1 MKVNKKDG
9 QILLKEEYLSVIF
22 LSVLY
27 NNTNS
32 ETADKVKRVCII
44 LHWWTKR
51 NTIRTIFHFPTCFC
65 AINSNENS
73 TLILFDSF
81 CTTNYII
88 ICAFLQIIINM
99 VISLDK

>member
-32 ETADKVKRVCII
+32 ETADKVKSVCII
-44 LHWWTKR
+44 LHWWRQCNKM
-51 NTIRTIFHFPTCFC
+51 RTYNSYTVIACHLQHFQEIVQHIF
-65 AINSNENS
+65 
-73 TLILFDSF
+73 L
-81 CTTNYII
+81 
-88 ICAFLQIIINM
+88 
-99 VISLDK
+99 

>member
-44 LHWWTKR
+44 LHWWRRCTQWYNHLSATFR
-51 NTIRTIFHFPTCFC
+51 NGKSPELRGFL
-65 AINSNENS
+65 
-73 TLILFDSF
+73 TLFMGS
-81 CTTNYII
+81 
-88 ICAFLQIIINM
+88 
-99 VISLDK
+99 V

>member
-44 LHWWTKR
+44 LHWLKTQQM
-51 NTIRTIFHFPTCFC
+51 IQC
-65 AINSNENS
+65 
-73 TLILFDSF
+73 TL
-81 CTTNYII
+81 
-88 ICAFLQIIINM
+88 
-99 VISLDK
+99 

>member
-1 MKVNKKDG
+1 MKVNKKNG

-44 LHWWTKR
+44 LHWWAIGDS
-51 NTIRTIFHFPTCFC
+51 NPGPTGYEPV
-65 AINSNENS
+65 A
-73 TLILFDSF
+73 L
-81 CTTNYII
+81 TN
-88 ICAFLQIIINM
+88 
-99 VISLDK
+99 